1 MPRSSGQGAIRRVHR
16 LKSPAVTTVLDA
28 GPRAGLAGEIHPAL
42 RSRVLVADH
51 QAAERVAI
59 ELVRN
64 HLIAHPGRNLA
75 LAGSANL
82 PALRAFLRQAAPVF
96 AFTTRA
102 LRGGPGLAIRG
113 AESASDAVHDTVILP
128 GVHAAS
134 VAERC
139 ETRLVIGHPAGPVIV
154 VPGTAADTGG
164 VHTLT
169 AETYGRLRRAED
181 IARGRTVRAVILS
194 GWNGAAGAGTSE
206 AEQMMRAWAGP
217 DVPIICDDA
226 ARSTAENAL
235 CSAAV
240 IAALGQVREV
250 IVVASWGNA
259 LRLRLAFRAA
269 LRDHGAHPR
278 LSVIWGLRHGASWR
292 PGLLGLFR
300 LRRHLLAGR
309 AMLENGRQRPAP

>member
-1 MPRSSGQGAIRRVHR
+1 M
-16 LKSPAVTTVLDA
+16 VTTLLDA
-28 GPRAGLAGEIHPAL
+28 GPRAGLLPAGRPAL

-59 ELVRN
+59 ELARN
-64 HLIAHPGRNLA
+64 HLIAHPGRNLV
-75 LAGSANL
+75 LAGSADL
-82 PALRAFLRQAAPVF
+82 PMLRAFLQQAAPVF
-96 AFTTRA
+96 DFTTRMLPA
-102 LRGGPGLAIRG
+102 GPGLAILG
-113 AESASDAVHDTVILP
+113 SESASDAVHDAVILP
-128 GVHAAS
+128 GARAAS
-134 VAERC
+134 MAQRC

-154 VPGTAADTGG
+154 VPGTAADRGG

-194 GWNGAAGAGTSE
+194 GWNGAAGDGRSE

-278 LSVIWGLRHGASWR
+278 LSVIWGIRHGASWR
-292 PGLLGLFR
+292 PGLAGLFR

-309 AMLENGRQRPAP
+309 AMLQNGRQRPAP